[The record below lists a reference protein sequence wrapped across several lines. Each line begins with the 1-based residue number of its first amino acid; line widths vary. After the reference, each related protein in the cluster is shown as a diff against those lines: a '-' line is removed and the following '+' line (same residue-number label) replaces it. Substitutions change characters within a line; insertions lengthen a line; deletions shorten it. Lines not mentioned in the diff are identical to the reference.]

1 MPFVSITRLH
11 LRSIR
16 FLPQFFWFSFR
27 SSHQA
32 KRSNGNLRA
41 KFLRDRNAGYWTL
54 TSWKDEASMRAFM
67 MSGAH
72 RRAMPKLL
80 DWCDE
85 AALAHWNQETPELPD
100 WIEAHG
106 KMVSVGRTSKVRN
119 PSPAQQAQ
127 QIPAPKL

>member
-1 MPFVSITRLH
+1 MPFVSITRLR
-11 LRSIR
+11 LRSVR
-16 FLPQFFWFSFR
+16 YFPQFVWFSLL
-27 SSHQA
+27 SSRQA
-32 KRSNGNLRA
+32 KRSTGNLRA
-41 KFLRDRNAGYWTL
+41 KFLRDHNAAYWTL
-54 TSWKDEASMRAFM
+54 TSWNDESSMRAFM

-85 AALAHWNQETPELPD
+85 AALAHWSQESPELPD
-100 WIEAHG
+100 WMEAYG
-106 KMVSVGRTSKVRN
+106 KMVAVGRTSKVRN